1 MANYNPVQQ
10 LGEIAQ
16 AFSELVLVANLHCQA
31 SEIFVDPK
39 ILDAPPTQ
47 TQLKENYDRDA
58 KSFPDHAQKLNLAAS
73 ERHCNFIRET
83 IRFYNMV

>member
-1 MANYNPVQQ
+1 MYASCCT
-10 LGEIAQ
+10 AQ
-16 AFSELVLVANLHCQA
+16 RRA
-31 SEIFVDPK
+31 SSLIKGPCISDT
-39 ILDAPPTQ
+39 L

-83 IRFYNMV
+83 IRFYDMV